1 MGQDIPKQFMH
12 VDNCPIIIHTM
23 MAFQKHPDI
32 QGIAVV
38 CLAGWE
44 TVLQSY
50 ANQFC
55 ITKLKWIFPGGSNG
69 QESIHNG
76 IYGLKEAGC
85 GDDDLVLVHDA
96 VRPLL
101 SQDIISS
108 NIAICQKYGYAI
120 TGIKCREAILE
131 SEDGF
136 TTNTSIPRDK
146 LIRTQTPQTFRLGNL
161 IAAHEEAKEKGI
173 TNSVASCTLIA
184 DFFHQPCLTSLSR
197 FVFLSFFI
205 SSFGIAQNGYM
216 MKNMMNKE
224 ITIVNF
230 MALISSNVVGLVLA
244 FSGMAYWSLAWQQV
258 IFILVLNIGRYYY
271 TGWRPNFHIDFGP
284 VRKMFGFSVKL
295 LVTNIINTVSNNVLT
310 FVFGRFYPINDVG
323 NYSQAYNWDTKANSF
338 VANTVGQ
345 IAQPVLASIQDDKNR
360 ELLVFRKMLRFT
372 AFLSFPLMFGLTLV
386 SREFI
391 LITIHEKWIASVP
404 LLQILC
410 VSGAFMPIYTLYQNL
425 AISKGRSD
433 VYMWCNIGQVVGL
446 LALVLFCHQY
456 GIQIMVIAYTVFIIA
471 WLLVWQWMMK
481 RVAGLRF
488 LDVAKD
494 ILPFM
499 LCAAATMV
507 VTYFMTRSLQ
517 NIYLLLLVRLL
528 VSATIYFCI
537 MKLLKVQI
545 LEECIAFCKRGR

>member
-1 MGQDIPKQFMH
+1 MNYALIIAGGSGNRMGQDIPKQFMH

-76 IYGLKEAGC
+76 IYGLKEVGC

-173 TNSVASCTLIA
+173 TNS
-184 DFFHQPCLTSLSR
+184 
-197 FVFLSFFI
+197 
-205 SSFGIAQNGYM
+205 
-216 MKNMMNKE
+216 
-224 ITIVNF
+224 
-230 MALISSNVVGLVLA
+230 
-244 FSGMAYWSLAWQQV
+244 
-258 IFILVLNIGRYYY
+258 
-271 TGWRPNFHIDFGP
+271 
-284 VRKMFGFSVKL
+284 
-295 LVTNIINTVSNNVLT
+295 VSNNVLT

-456 GIQIMVIAYTVFIIA
+456 GIQTMVIAYTVFIIA